1 MDINSWW
8 IICIFIITG
17 IIMIL
22 ISAFFISRCCKSKS
36 KQLNQAVN
44 SKSKLN
50 LVESQ
55 QSHVCVIEDL
65 QKNTKAG
72 FQEDSNNTTVE
83 TKDDKE
89 TTNETKLNMAT
100 VFNNSFW
107 RN

>member
-1 MDINSWW
+1 M
-8 IICIFIITG
+8 
-17 IIMIL
+17 
-22 ISAFFISRCCKSKS
+22 
-36 KQLNQAVN
+36 
-44 SKSKLN
+44 
-50 LVESQ
+50 VESQ